1 MSETATPGPGN
12 RAVLARLAES
22 LFLELLRWQLQF
34 ATQGHGGGWLAGLY
48 DPQVGPA
55 LTLLHAQ
62 PERSWTVEA
71 LAKEVGVSRA
81 ALAKRFVELVG
92 ESPIQ
97 YLAGWR
103 MHLAQHLLQ
112 DSKLGVAEI
121 AGRVGYDSDA
131 AFNRAFRRVVGSP
144 PATWRHAREE
154 QPLAADGLQLNGGR
168 RPA

>member
-1 MSETATPGPGN
+1 
-12 RAVLARLAES
+12 V
-22 LFLELLRWQLQF
+22 
-34 ATQGHGGGWLAGLY
+34 
-48 DPQVGPA
+48 

-62 PERSWTVEA
+62 PGRPWTVEA

-81 ALAKRFVELVG
+81 ALAKSFVELVG

-112 DSKLGVAEI
+112 DSTLGVAEI

-144 PATWRHAREE
+144 PATWRQAREK
-154 QPLAADGLQLNGGR
+154 QPLAADGIQLNGGR